1 MKHNNVN
8 LIQHVL
14 VYRDFKNPSRPPFK
28 KGGVLLFIKEGLGE
42 IKFKEKNN
50 EIYRRA

>member
-14 VYRDFKNPSRPPFK
+14 VYLDSKNPSQPPFN
-28 KGGVLLFIKEGLGE
+28 KGRSSPLYKEGLGE
-42 IKFKEKNN
+42 IQLKEKNN